1 MSSMVLPSLT
11 PPSLTPLSL
20 TPPSTF
26 GSLRLGR
33 AAQSVVARLI
43 RFWDS
48 RNINKNN
55 EFMGITIFLLDEL
68 GTSTPSS
75 PMSRYFEL
83 QRSVVMRWLMQF
95 SGFRESLLA
104 DDLFLAKLAMECGVG
119 VFTKTAAEYERRRE
133 NFFNELQVV
142 FANVVIILLCLC
154 VHVRSQ
160 EWSETYYSIKSFEIV
175 RGVPVTS
182 RRLDSHGMVEENRG
196 EAALPSA
203 RPGSEHGISVK
214 KTCIE

>member
-1 MSSMVLPSLT
+1 
-11 PPSLTPLSL
+11 
-20 TPPSTF
+20 
-26 GSLRLGR
+26 
-33 AAQSVVARLI
+33 
-43 RFWDS
+43 
-48 RNINKNN
+48 
-55 EFMGITIFLLDEL
+55 
-68 GTSTPSS
+68 
-75 PMSRYFEL
+75 MSRYFEL

-95 SGFRESLLA
+95 AGFRESLA

-133 NFFNELQVV
+133 NFFNELEVV
-142 FANVVIILLCLC
+142 LADVVIILLCLC

-160 EWSETYYSIKSFEIV
+160 EWSETYYSIRSFEIV

-196 EAALPSA
+196 EAALLSA
-203 RPGSEHGISVK
+203 RPVLEMTAECGGANSSEHRLSVK